1 MGTHA
6 DKLPKRDR
14 KPLAKEMEQLYPAPT
29 NQKVNR
35 SQIYGHFTV
44 VLSEK
49 GGAGQFELKNK
60 LLDIALSHPKIGVGN
75 VSVPTSFVMMQNE
88 LQGLKEKSPYLYW
101 QKYAEIAEG
110 VGNTFL
116 IALWCTDFPR
126 WQESKSL
133 NCQA

>member
-6 DKLPKRDR
+6 DKLSKNDR
-14 KPLAKEMEQLYPAPT
+14 KALAKEMEQLYPAPK

-35 SQIYGHFTV
+35 SQIYGHFAV

-49 GGAGQFELKNK
+49 GGAGQSELKNK

-88 LQGLKEKSPYLYW
+88 LQRLKEKVPYLYW
-101 QKYAEIAEG
+101 QKFTEIADS
-110 VGNTFL
+110 VGN
-116 IALWCTDFPR
+116 
-126 WQESKSL
+126 
-133 NCQA
+133 